1 MTNLRSRIA
10 ISGLF
15 FLHGLCFSSWGAR
28 IPAIQDIHSLS
39 ETALGSV
46 LLALPVGLILSMP
59 IAAGLV
65 KKFGSRRILI
75 FAIIFY
81 GAILM
86 TLGLAGSVFQLMGL
100 LIVFGLA
107 SNMVNVSLN
116 TQAVDIEVIYKKP
129 IMASLHGLWSSA
141 GFMGA
146 SIGAFMI
153 GSEIEPFRH
162 FILIF
167 FMVLV
172 LSLVCSSSLLPD
184 IKKPPSAS
192 SKMFQFPDRSL
203 LGLGLLAFLS
213 MICEG
218 AMFDWSGIYFKKV
231 VQAEGAWV
239 GSGCVAFMT
248 TMAGT
253 RFFADGFKQRFGL
266 VMILRVSGVLIFVG
280 LMISVI
286 FPTILS
292 SLFGFFM
299 VGAGV
304 SAVVPMVFSEAGRS
318 TTMAPSSAIAAVST
332 IGFLG
337 FLIGP
342 PMIGWI
348 AGASTL
354 RISFTVIAVL
364 GLSITVISSRI
375 FKNGSEFEG

>member
-1 MTNLRSRIA
+1 MSNLRSRIA

-39 ETALGSV
+39 ESALGTV
-46 LLALPVGLILSMP
+46 LLALPIGLILSMP
-59 IAAGLV
+59 IAAGFV
-65 KKFGSRRILI
+65 KRFGSRRTLV

-81 GAILM
+81 GTILT
-86 TLGLAGSVFQLMGL
+86 TLGLAQSVLQLMGL
-100 LIVFGLA
+100 LVVFGLA
-107 SNMVNVSLN
+107 SNMVNVALN
-116 TQAVDIEVIYKKP
+116 TQAVEMEVISKKP

-141 GFMGA
+141 GFVAA
-146 SIGAFMI
+146 SIGAYMI
-153 GSEIEPFRH
+153 GSGVGPFQH
-162 FILIF
+162 FVLIF
-167 FMVLV
+167 AVVLV
-172 LSLVCSSSLLPD
+172 STLLCGGSLLPAGE
-184 IKKPPSAS
+184 KPKSVPT
-192 SKMFQFPDRSL
+192 KWFQLPDRSL

-239 GSGCVAFMT
+239 GSGYVAFMT

-253 RFFADGFKQRFGL
+253 RFFADGLKERFGL
-266 VMILRVSGVLIFVG
+266 ITILRVSGSLVFTG
-280 LMISVI
+280 LLISVI
-286 FPTILS
+286 NPTLGC
-292 SLFGFFM
+292 SLFGFLL

-348 AGASTL
+348 AGVSTL

-364 GLSITVISSRI
+364 GLCIAVFSPTLVIDRS
-375 FKNGSEFEG
+375 